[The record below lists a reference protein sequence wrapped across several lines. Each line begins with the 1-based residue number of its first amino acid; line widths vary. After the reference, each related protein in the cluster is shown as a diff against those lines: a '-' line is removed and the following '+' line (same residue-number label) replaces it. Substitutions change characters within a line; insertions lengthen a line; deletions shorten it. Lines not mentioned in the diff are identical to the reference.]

1 MGAYELGEPDRSQRL
16 FEETVQL
23 LRAAGDRRN
32 LALLIGNLGTVAL
45 LNGDFAAAEEGFRSA
60 IDLSREMGERG
71 RLPAEHLDVG
81 IAALLRAALEDA
93 AEQLSIA
100 LADANESGDAVTV
113 IYAVNATAGLCA
125 ARGDD
130 RSAGVLHGA
139 AEAATAERGIEFT
152 ASDALITQQ
161 LLEPAAQRVGSAA
174 WDMAR
179 AEGRSLT
186 LDAALDR
193 ALGATSE
200 PLVER

>member
-1 MGAYELGEPDRSQRL
+1 M
-16 FEETVQL
+16 
-23 LRAAGDRRN
+23 
-32 LALLIGNLGTVAL
+32 
-45 LNGDFAAAEEGFRSA
+45 
-60 IDLSREMGERG
+60 
-71 RLPAEHLDVG
+71 
-81 IAALLRAALEDA
+81 
-93 AEQLSIA
+93 
-100 LADANESGDAVTV
+100 TV

-161 LLEPAAQRVGSAA
+161 LLEPAAQRVGSAV

-179 AEGRSLT
+179 AEGRSLA

-193 ALGATSE
+193 ALGAASE
-200 PLVER
+200 RLVER